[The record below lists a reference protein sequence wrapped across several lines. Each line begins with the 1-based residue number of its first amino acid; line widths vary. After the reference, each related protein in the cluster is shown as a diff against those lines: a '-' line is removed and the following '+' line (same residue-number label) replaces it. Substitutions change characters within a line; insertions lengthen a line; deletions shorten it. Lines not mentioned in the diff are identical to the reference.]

1 MQVIIVKTDGTKFS
15 YGDSWKCITCGVPDG
30 NAIGIDNSQYDYPQ
44 AFRDGSRL
52 LVGHNVLECGAHH
65 VTSDDY
71 TPDKSFIYPL
81 RWNIAADGSDVPGA
95 IRELRLHPDN
105 VHIEFSSFTF
115 SSGSI
120 GQFAY
125 FARLSFNHSPST
137 GRPVTPRYDLVNVTQ
152 FYNPMGHV
160 PLRPTEAP
168 LLSTTRPFR
177 LENPVVSMAME
188 PSFSMLDPRW
198 RAAIRMCS
206 PSISQPEP
214 SGE

>member
-125 FARLSFNHSPST
+125 FARLSFNYSPST
-137 GRPVTPRYDLVNVTQ
+137 GRPVTPRTIAFNHQ
-152 FYNPMGHV
+152 
-160 PLRPTEAP
+160 
-168 LLSTTRPFR
+168 
-177 LENPVVSMAME
+177 
-188 PSFSMLDPRW
+188 
-198 RAAIRMCS
+198 AIS
-206 PSISQPEP
+206 V
-214 SGE
+214 GESRGFNGNGT